1 MLRVLLLV
9 LSACAL
15 ALTSA
20 GSAPVPKLPPAQ
32 IPFDDV
38 LGLLGKSH
46 LTRRHH
52 EFRLKLGT
60 LPVYNLWD
68 TFDDDAPPDA
78 MSNEFRLYFIDSGVE
93 MVFDD
98 VNKCAA
104 VRLTAKSVMGL
115 YDGKGKALNP
125 QSAEYAG
132 LLPEKITFSDSP
144 AEVRKK
150 LGDPDRVEPG
160 AIKTAPLSF
169 AYTQKYAK
177 RGIELILDFE
187 KQKESDEGNRL
198 RSVLVVKADP

>member
-1 MLRVLLLV
+1 MLRVLLFA

-60 LPVYNLWD
+60 LPFYNTWD

-93 MVFDD
+93 MIYEAD
-98 VNKCAA
+98 NKCSG
-104 VRLTAKSVMGL
+104 VRLTAKDAMNL
-115 YDGKGKALNP
+115 ADGKGKLYRP
-125 QSAEYAG
+125 QSAEYEG
-132 LLPEKITFSDSP
+132 LLPGKITFSDTP
-144 AEVRKK
+144 ADVRKK
-150 LGDPDRVEPG
+150 LGDPDVEPEPIPG
-160 AIKTAPLSF
+160 LALRFDYNK
-169 AYTQKYAK
+169 KYAK
-177 RGIELILDFE
+177 QGIELAVTFE
-187 KQKESDEGNRL
+187 KAKETDEGNRL
-198 RSVLVVKADP
+198 RSILLVKRDN